1 MNIDEL
7 HPSTVDSAKHR
18 SSERSK
24 ASRMSRVASA
34 HRMVAY
40 LPSLRTI
47 IQRLRATSSV
57 PSSLTATLLTTS
69 TPSPVTAPTPTTSTA
84 ATEALFNSDIIAAG
98 IHPGFPLPGAV
109 GLAPPTA
116 TPTTSGATNMTEL
129 EYEASES
136 ETPLVFTAISE
147 KPQGTVECL
156 IQECPPFLHSGL
168 MKLFPG
174 VSVNSGALT
183 VITLSERTKNDM
195 TGWSPEVEEER
206 ELLLV
211 HVRRKLHECVT

>member
-1 MNIDEL
+1 MIL
-7 HPSTVDSAKHR
+7 SF
-18 SSERSK
+18 
-24 ASRMSRVASA
+24 
-34 HRMVAY
+34 
-40 LPSLRTI
+40 SL
-47 IQRLRATSSV
+47 
-57 PSSLTATLLTTS
+57 SLSL
-69 TPSPVTAPTPTTSTA
+69 SP
-84 ATEALFNSDIIAAG
+84 EALFNSDIIAAG

-116 TPTTSGATNMTEL
+116 TPTTSGATNTTEL

-211 HVRRKLHECVT
+211 HVRRKLHECVTLQRNWVIAVNSGCLHLHFGVYSSFGFCVVSIYRSAYIFTCVVKVVTLVDINIVLLYVCFDLISP